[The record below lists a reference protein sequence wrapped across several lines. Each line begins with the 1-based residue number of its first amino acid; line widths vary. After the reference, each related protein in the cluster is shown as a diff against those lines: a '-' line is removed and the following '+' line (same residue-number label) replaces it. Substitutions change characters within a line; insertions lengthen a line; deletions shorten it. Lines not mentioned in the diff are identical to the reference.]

1 MTPEP
6 PWREDPAGPTGHA
19 PTLPGLGGTADR
31 AADAVAAPLAAAR
44 RALTARHGLP
54 LYAGLGALAVVG
66 VLEWPLAVG
75 LGVGYAVLRTKGE
88 PDRTTTPPRST

>member
-1 MTPEP
+1 M
-6 PWREDPAGPTGHA
+6 
-19 PTLPGLGGTADR
+19 
-31 AADAVAAPLAAAR
+31 AASLAAAR

-75 LGVGYAVLRTKGE
+75 LGVGHAVLRTKGE
-88 PDRTTTPPRST
+88 PEQSTTPQLSP